1 MAVTKVTKLRLLI
14 IHMKKHKFPNRNIH
28 APLVIFGNSQEGNVV
43 SFCMLF
49 NGPSFVTFVTRGS
62 THCSDWTNTLRTS
75 SQTLKSFV
83 TPVTKLLPHVTKLA
97 RPGDETAV
105 RHTIGDGHAGKTA
118 RRQETCQDRPAIV
131 GKFEKQAVPLG
142 EIRMWEGAAHDIASV
157 RAAYA

>member
-28 APLVIFGNSQEGNVV
+28 APLVIFGNRQEWNVV

-49 NGPSFVTFVTRGS
+49 NGPSFVIFVTRAI
-62 THCSDWTNTLRTS
+62 TCCYDWINTIRTP
-75 SQTLKSFV
+75 SQTLNSFV

-97 RPGDETAV
+97 RLGDETAV
-105 RHTIGDGHAGKTA
+105 GNSIADAHAGRTA
-118 RRQETCQDRPAIV
+118 RRQEPCQDGLANL

-142 EIRMWEGAAHDIASV
+142 EIRMRRAPAHKPSSV

>member
-1 MAVTKVTKLRLLI
+1 MAVTKVTKLQLLI
-14 IHMKKHKFPNRNIH
+14 IHMKKHIFPKRNIH

-49 NGPSFVTFVTRGS
+49 NCSSFVTFVTRAS
-62 THCSDWTNTLRTS
+62 TRCSDWTNALHTP
-75 SQTLKSFV
+75 SQALKSFV

-97 RPGDETAV
+97 RLGDKTAV
-105 RHTIGDGHAGKTA
+105 HHTIGDGHAGRTA
-118 RRQETCQDRPAIV
+118 RRQEPCQGRPAIL

-142 EIRMWEGAAHDIASV
+142 EIRMRRAPAHDLASV